1 MKLKSLEKIIN
12 ELFYWYRR
20 NDSKIHNDKDNNGP
34 SSFNK
39 IRLLGQ
45 MTPLRIYGT
54 TLKRHDPATRFVFQS
69 FSKISLCGLFI

>member
-1 MKLKSLEKIIN
+1 MKLKSLENIIN
-12 ELFYWYRR
+12 DLFYRYHR
-20 NDSKIHNDKDNNGP
+20 NDSKIHNDKDNYGP

-69 FSKISLCGLFI
+69 FSEISLCGLFI

>member
-1 MKLKSLEKIIN
+1 MLII
-12 ELFYWYRR
+12 FFGYRQ
-20 NDSKIHNDKDNNGP
+20 NDFKIHNDKDNDGP

-45 MTPLRIYGT
+45 MIPLRIYRT
-54 TLKRHDPATRFVFQS
+54 TLKRYDPATRFVFQS